1 MNMERTVSR
10 VRTATDTPSG
20 VKQDIDIIA
29 ELGQRL
35 CPGLLGEPPLDPEAV
50 FREFCDLTSDT
61 DADCSGLSYTRL
73 EAETAVRWPAPGPRE
88 SGGYRYHSSGGE
100 ATDEDT
106 DAAADEGAAGPTGSD
121 AEWSFATP
129 SSRARFSTAVEPHE
143 AEPTDEEYPL
153 VLTTGR
159 EADGYNTGV
168 RSRDGSGPG
177 EPTAPVARV
186 APATMSAVA
195 PDGEREVSLTSRRGS
210 VDVTLHPDEAVPEGL
225 VWLSIHHPATNRL
238 TTPDR
243 DPRSAEPN
251 LKQCAVRVEP
261 RADES
266 EVELTEPDREAPP
279 DGREALTEVAE

>member
-1 MNMERTVSR
+1 MERTVSR
-10 VRTATDTPSG
+10 VRPATDTPSG
-20 VKQDIDIIA
+20 VRQDIDIIA
-29 ELGQRL
+29 ALGQRL

-50 FREFCDLTSDT
+50 FREFCDLTADT

-73 EAETAVRWPAPGPRE
+73 EAETAVRWPAPGARE
-88 SGGYRYHSSGGE
+88 SGGYRYHSAADE
-100 ATDEDT
+100 AASDEEAAT
-106 DAAADEGAAGPTGSD
+106 DAASTDEVGLTGADAD
-121 AEWSFATP
+121 WSFATP
-129 SSRARFSTAVEPHE
+129 SGRARFSTAVETHD
-143 AEPTDEEYPL
+143 AEPTDEAYPL

-186 APATMSAVA
+186 APATMSEVS
-195 PDGEREVSLTSRRGS
+195 DGGREVSLASRRGS
-210 VDVTLHPDEAVPEGL
+210 VDVTLHPDEAVPDGV

-251 LKQCAVRVEP
+251 LKQCAVRVEA

-266 EVELTEPDREAPP
+266 TAEAPESDEETAPDRPAAV
-279 DGREALTEVAE
+279 GEVAE